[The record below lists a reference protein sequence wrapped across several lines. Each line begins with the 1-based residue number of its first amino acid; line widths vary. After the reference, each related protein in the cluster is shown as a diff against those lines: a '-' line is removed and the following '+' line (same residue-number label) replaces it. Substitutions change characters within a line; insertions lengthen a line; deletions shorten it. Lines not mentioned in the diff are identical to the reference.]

1 MAVRRSDK
9 NLKAELDAVLEREHE
24 AIAALLND
32 YGVPRVARPGD
43 LAGAE

>member
-1 MAVRRSDK
+1 
-9 NLKAELDAVLEREHE
+9 LDAVLEREHE
-24 AIAALLND
+24 PIAALLND